1 MNEELIQTDCRDAD
15 EIERALAQ
23 KRAADNKPL
32 GRDITTKDIEDAIA
46 ELALRKAAR
55 SAADKIKTQDRIIE
69 ELRVRLDE
77 SRSNTISEEDREM
90 IAETRAYAAQ
100 AAAKKRKQFDAESK
114 GGKKGA
120 ATRKVE
126 RVQDPVKTKIER
138 FVNDKMREWD
148 REHPERK
155 AKGYKGQYSN
165 NAIFRKAENAEANK
179 SANGKPIFTADQIKE
194 WFKPSKR
201 KRTGN

>member
-1 MNEELIQTDCRDAD
+1 MNRPHREAN

-23 KRAADNKPL
+23 KSAADNRPL
-32 GRDITTKDIEDAIA
+32 GRDITTEDIEDAIA

-55 SAADKIKTQDRIIE
+55 SAADKIKSQDTIID

-77 SRSNTISEEDREM
+77 SKSNTFTEEDREM
-90 IAETRAYAAQ
+90 LAEIRTFAAQ
-100 AAAKKRKQFDAESK
+100 GAAQKRERFDAESK

-120 ATRKVE
+120 ATRKAE
-126 RVQDPVKTKIER
+126 RTPDPTKTKITR
-138 FVNDKMREWD
+138 FVKDKMREWD
-148 REHPERK
+148 SAHPERK
-155 AKGYKGQYSN
+155 QTGYKGHYSN
-165 NAIFRKAENAEANK
+165 AQIYRDAERITANT

-201 KRTGN
+201 KRTKK